1 MKETP
6 LPRPRPCIVT
16 ALELLGLDD
25 PEMPQGR
32 ARQVFSIVQRH
43 LGEPE
48 IARVYESRMFFAAS
62 RVLHVAPIK
71 RAGWLLFWQALSIVH
86 LQSDLVPLGVLV
98 RGAIALGDA
107 AAQGD
112 LAIGRGIA
120 EAERLRDEV
129 ALVPR
134 VIVDPRLLREAEQN
148 ADLRA
153 PQHSVM
159 EELGY
164 IRELLRP
171 DADGLLFVDYLWAF
185 RSEVDEPPL
194 YLDFFKDHRRLV
206 TRKLDS
212 ATVLDRSSHAWIWLW
227 SYHNRVFKQL
237 ESKER
242 LDDQERSELRIPATS
257 PLVYSFPPS
266 AKAP

>member
-1 MKETP
+1 MKETL

-25 PEMPQGR
+25 PEMPEGR

-43 LGEPE
+43 IDPE
-48 IARVYESRMFFAAS
+48 TVKLYGGHLSLAAR
-62 RVLHVAPIK
+62 RVLHFAPIR
-71 RAGWLLFWQALSIVH
+71 RAGWLLFWQALNVAH

-164 IRELLRP
+164 IRELLRE
-171 DADGLLFVDYLWAF
+171 DGDGLLFVDYLWAF
-185 RSEVDEPPL
+185 SSEVDEPPL
-194 YLDFFKDHRRLV
+194 YLEFFKEHRRLV

-212 ATVLDRSSHAWIWLW
+212 ATVLDRSSHAWIWLR

-237 ESKER
+237 LKSR
-242 LDDQERSELRIPATS
+242 WPLDGQELLDLRVPATS